1 MKILSTDPGNAQVVF
16 HLTALTFQKYFPKCS
31 AQEMKPDRFPGS
43 AAVLKGLSW
52 VGCSGTPCP
61 SSTLYPRHD
70 ETPAPIESPSLSLS

>member
-1 MKILSTDPGNAQVVF
+1 MNLLSNGPDKTQESF
-16 HLTALTFQKYFPKCS
+16 HLKALKMQNNFPKCS